1 LRELREKEKQTMI
14 IYMVVSSPTDTYDI
28 LSAWTT
34 EELAEEALAKA
45 IDEEE
50 STYFK
55 RFLTIDELEVI
66 A

>member
-1 LRELREKEKQTMI
+1 MI
-14 IYMVVSSPTDTYDI
+14 IYMVVSSPTDEYDI

-34 EELAEEALAKA
+34 NELANIALAKA

-55 RFLTIDELEVI
+55 RFLTIDELEVT

>member
-1 LRELREKEKQTMI
+1 MI
-14 IYMVVSSPTDTYDI
+14 IYMVVSSPTDVYDI

-34 EELAEEALAKA
+34 IELANIALAKA

-55 RFLTIDELEVI
+55 RFLTIDELEVT